1 MMYAG
6 LAGSGILGVILGRSN
21 SLQSNSVFTDLFIP
35 PIVILTGML
44 SKGVISGSPGVNHDI
59 LTEASYNSAKPPPWG
74 VMPFNIIYLTT
85 LTKK

>member
-21 SLQSNSVFTDLFIP
+21 SLVKLRIHRPIHPSNCNTYRDAEQRSDFRL
-35 PIVILTGML
+35 
-44 SKGVISGSPGVNHDI
+44 PGVNHDI

>member
-44 SKGVISGSPGVNHDI
+44 SKGVISGC
-59 LTEASYNSAKPPPWG
+59 LA
-74 VMPFNIIYLTT
+74 
-85 LTKK
+85 